1 MKIKIFVR
9 NKDGILRDIIT
20 IEKDLLEY
28 IEEAREI
35 CGEGEKWAE
44 YLEELY
50 MKGIINDD
58 ITL

>member
-28 IEEAREI
+28 IEEIREDY
-35 CGEGEKWAE
+35 GEKWAE
-44 YLEELY
+44 YLEQLY
-50 MKGIINDD
+50 RDGVIDD
-58 ITL
+58 NITL

>member
-28 IEEAREI
+28 IEEIREI
-35 CGEGEKWAE
+35 YSEKWAE
-44 YLEELY
+44 YLEQLY
-50 MKGIINDD
+50 RDGGINGVIQ
-58 ITL
+58 I

>member
-9 NKDGILRDIIT
+9 NEDGILRDIIT

-28 IEEAREI
+28 IEETREI
-35 CGEGEKWAE
+35 YGEKWAE